1 MKTKHMSFDTKVF
14 SKGRVYLPAS
24 DCAEALGYETK
35 ERFLHDNPG
44 IEKTINNIPELVA
57 EEDYNSLLVENPK
70 AFGSQRSIEM
80 TKVTSLNAD
89 ITSFVGMYPLK
100 FAFAGFMY
108 GAKARN
114 KGCESVEEYIERYDY
129 PEEAKRILREFKK
142 SKTKC
147 EDYDK
152 EVSFVM
158 DQRIF
163 VPEVMAA
170 NGVELQLLTV
180 IEKDKLDLHAFL
192 VGEGLFYHLYL
203 YGSYDEYYFDA
214 ENNEVNSR
222 EEADH
227 IEACYG
233 DELFAQMYINEVG
246 ELCIPTYDDRTG
258 DITQKTIG
266 RTAESRDFRKY
277 NVFENLVWA
286 IQNSVIDRDSVDMA
300 AYSAP
305 GIYMYLDDSFVIQLA
320 FHNDPKTVMVEGI
333 VEYDVKN
340 KITKVRNMPIFPHEM
355 QKDKLIREGR

>member
-1 MKTKHMSFDTKVF
+1 MKTKHKSFDTKVF

-24 DCAEALGYETK
+24 DCAEALGYETR
-35 ERFLHDNPG
+35 EQFLYEHLG
-44 IEKTINNIPELVA
+44 IEKTVNNIPELVA

-70 AFGSQRSIEM
+70 AFGAQRSIEM

-89 ITSFVGMYPLK
+89 ITSLAGMYPLK
-100 FAFAGFMY
+100 FLFAGPMY
-108 GAKARN
+108 EAKSRD

-142 SKTKC
+142 SETKF
-147 EDYDK
+147 ENYDK

-158 DQRIF
+158 DQRVF
-163 VPEVMAA
+163 VPEVMAS

-180 IEKDKLDLHAFL
+180 IEKDKLDLQAFL
-192 VGEGLFYHLYL
+192 VGDGLFYQLYL

-214 ENNEVNSR
+214 DNNEVDSR

-227 IEACYG
+227 IEVCYG
-233 DELFAQMYINEVG
+233 DELFAQMYTNEAG
-246 ELCIPTYDDRTG
+246 ELCIPTYDDRMG

-266 RTAESRDFRKY
+266 RTYESRDFRKY

-286 IQNSVIDRDSVDMA
+286 IQNSVIDQDSVDMA

-305 GIYMYLDDSFVIQLA
+305 GIYMYLKDSFVIQLA

-340 KITKVRNMPIFPHEM
+340 KITRVRNLPIFPHEAR
-355 QKDKLIREGR
+355 KVELIREGR

>member
-1 MKTKHMSFDTKVF
+1 MKTKHRSFDTKVF

-24 DCAEALGYETK
+24 DCAEVLGYETK
-35 ERFLHDNPG
+35 EQFLYENPG
-44 IEKTINNIPELVA
+44 VEKTINGISDLVA
-57 EEDYNSLLVENPK
+57 EDDYNSLLVKNLK
-70 AFGSQRSIEM
+70 AFKVQRSIEM

-89 ITSFVGMYPLK
+89 ITSFFGMYPLK
-100 FAFAGFMY
+100 FAFAGPMY
-108 GAKARN
+108 EAKARD

-129 PEEAKRILREFKK
+129 PKEAKRILREFKK
-142 SKTKC
+142 SETKC
-147 EDYDK
+147 ENYDK

-163 VPEVMAA
+163 VPKVMAA

-180 IEKDKLDLHAFL
+180 IEKDKLDLQAFL
-192 VGEGLFYHLYL
+192 VGDGIFYHLYL

-214 ENNEVNSR
+214 NNNEVDSR

-233 DELFAQMYINEVG
+233 DELFAQMYTNEVG
-246 ELCIPTYDDRTG
+246 ELCIPTYDDTTG
-258 DITQKTIG
+258 DIMQKTIG
-266 RTAESRDFRKY
+266 RTVTSRDFREY
-277 NVFENLVWA
+277 NLFENLVWA

-320 FHNDPKTVMVEGI
+320 FHNDPETVIVEGI
-333 VEYDVKN
+333 VEYDIKN
-340 KITKVRNMPIFPHEM
+340 KITKIRNLPVFPHEA
-355 QKDKLIREGR
+355 QKKKIYREGR